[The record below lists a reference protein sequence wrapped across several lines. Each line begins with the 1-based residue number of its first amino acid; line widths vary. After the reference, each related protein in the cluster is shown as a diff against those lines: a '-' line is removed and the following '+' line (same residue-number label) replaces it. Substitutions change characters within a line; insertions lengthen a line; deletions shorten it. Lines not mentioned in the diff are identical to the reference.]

1 MKETKDKSWKLVK
14 QDPNNDDQYL
24 LGFFN
29 SEQHAK
35 DNIPFMMQKYGNWI
49 KSKESIVVKRVNPEM
64 ILNPVA
70 TDYSHYIGSLIPDDE
85 WKRVMKSDASAEIDI
100 NNCCCGFGGRTYY
113 YLSKMIPKDWTVID
127 FGCAYN
133 PQSYLFTQHARH
145 IAIEPPQHDSDF
157 HFEFFQAPNTELLFM
172 TGQDFIEEGRYKTM
186 DLNLDKT
193 FAIVNFVPSGA
204 CNLMVRETF
213 PNLWCY
219 YPA

>member
-1 MKETKDKSWKLVK
+1 MELKRYKLVK
-14 QDPNNDDQYL
+14 QDPNNNDQYL
-24 LGFFN
+24 IGYYDT
-29 SEQHAK
+29 EVAAK
-35 DNIPFMMQKYGNWI
+35 DARLDAIKKYPTWI
-49 KSKESIVVKRVNPEM
+49 RSWEEMIVKRVDPDM

-100 NNCCCGFGGRTYY
+100 NNCCCGYGGRTYY
-113 YLSKMIPKDWTVID
+113 NLSKMIPKDWTVID

-145 IAIEPPQHDSDF
+145 IAIEPLWLDKDF
-157 HFEFFQAPNTELLFM
+157 HFEYFKAPNTELLFM
-172 TGQDFIEEGRYKTM
+172 TGQDFIEEGWYKTM